1 MLQVMVSDDGGGYG
15 WSLIRLT
22 PSGADILAKGS
33 KAYEDEASCRGA
45 VALLGKVAQEALTV
59 VRHSD
64 GHWCW
69 QVADPAGAV
78 VAESPPVF
86 RDAGSCVDAFDELEN
101 QVAAQ
106 RYY

>member
-1 MLQVMVSDDGGGYG
+1 MLQVMVSDDDGGYG
-15 WSLIRLT
+15 WRLIRLT
-22 PSGADILAKGS
+22 SCGADMLAKGN

-45 VALLGKVAQEALTV
+45 VASLGEVAQEALKII
-59 VRHSD
+59 RHRD

-78 VAESPPVF
+78 LAESPPVF
-86 RDAGSCVDAFDELEN
+86 RDASSCVEAFDQLEN
-101 QVAAQ
+101 EVAAQ